1 MTNRTHLIRLYI
13 NKHLLSNILI
23 NIVMYSVYKS
33 KNNSTLN
40 TFTDLHKHFVSVSAA
55 NIYTFKGAVCDVGE
69 EILINFK
76 QFNNLH

>member
-1 MTNRTHLIRLYI
+1 
-13 NKHLLSNILI
+13 
-23 NIVMYSVYKS
+23 MYSVYKS